1 MSEQTSPPEDSNQPM
16 SVVKDIVQHL
26 REHPF
31 LLITIAG
38 LVVLSGVMVFDIDK
52 LREFKWL
59 FVGVV
64 LVPVFLQFLLVFC
77 RQQAQQRLEQTRLM
91 AERQP
96 QPAASPTP
104 PASPAAA
111 AATVSNKAWW
121 ALGLGV
127 FVLLAAVSLDEGD
140 WLDVDIL
147 NGLLFFCLV
156 TMGLGLWAIG
166 DTLRKPVRGRGI
178 AITGVVLAGFTLLA
192 TLGYMMEL

>member
-1 MSEQTSPPEDSNQPM
+1 VSEQTSPPEDSNQSM

-59 FVGVV
+59 FLGVV

-77 RQQAQQRLEQTRLM
+77 RQQAQHKLEQARLM
-91 AERQP
+91 AQLP
-96 QPAASPTP
+96 IQSP
-104 PASPAAA
+104 PAHSASTTPT
-111 AATVSNKAWW
+111 TVSTKAWW

-127 FVLLAAVSLDEGD
+127 FVLLAAASLDETD
-140 WLDVDIL
+140 WLDVDTL
-147 NGLLFFCLV
+147 NGLLFVCAI
-156 TMGLGLWAIG
+156 TIGLGVWAIT

-178 AITGVVLAGFTLLA
+178 AITGVLLSSFTLLA
-192 TLGYMMEL
+192 TLGYMMQL